1 MGRSSAMP
9 SAQHVFSLLPVC
21 QGSSFQAVTVGL
33 PVQVFL
39 FQAGSNPDG
48 RKQMGEVLL
57 LGE

>member
-1 MGRSSAMP
+1 MGHLSAMP
-9 SAQHVFSLLPVC
+9 SAQRVFSLLPVC

-33 PVQVFL
+33 PVRVSL
-39 FQAGSNPDG
+39 FQGDSNPDG